1 MEIVYFCAS
10 NPGSELKKQMQA
22 KEEEMRA
29 GGREA
34 YPIKIIETA
43 GRTLEQTLVKTDPFD
58 GNKCTDE
65 KCEPKKN
72 PKNKINCRRNVFETL
87 GMLVVTR
94 RQEGFVI
101 TKQNLRGA

>member
-1 MEIVYFCAS
+1 
-10 NPGSELKKQMQA
+10 MQA

-65 KCEPKKN
+65 KCEPNKN
-72 PKNKINCRRNVFETL
+72 PANKIKISDLPALPGGWKT
-87 GMLVVTR
+87 
-94 RQEGFVI
+94 I
-101 TKQNLRGA
+101 